1 MCKKVQWL
9 NDQEEELSE
18 QLKRAEKGLAT
29 KKVHDLCTGPA
40 NGLVNSC
47 KGTSGGSGSN
57 ACKSGQIGP
66 ASVEI

>member
-9 NDQEEELSE
+9 NDQVEGLSE
-18 QLKRAEKGLAT
+18 QLRRAEKGLAT

-40 NGLVNSC
+40 NGLVNLR
-47 KGTSGGSGSN
+47 KGTSGRGGSN
-57 ACKSGQIGP
+57 ACKSEPIGP